1 MTEQIS
7 NAITGYINTDYLASA
22 IPETLTITNLPSCGV
37 LTKQGTA
44 TSDQTFALFWSY
56 TSEEDYTIEMGVG
69 DQVNLSDESLI
80 FTGDDDCEVLQD
92 NFEYMVDA
100 NMPVNGATTTGYVRQ
115 AEGAGAEKLTATT
128 IGLSAYMSAKLSNMF

>member
-1 MTEQIS
+1 
-7 NAITGYINTDYLASA
+7 
-22 IPETLTITNLPSCGV
+22 LPSCGV

-44 TSDQTFALFWSY
+44 VEDQTFALFWSY